1 MAYVDKDLAAY
12 LATLQVGDKVTVSS
26 GSTTYTKV
34 IERMTK
40 TQLVM
45 EGAVNGYQRRF
56 RRDNGLDAEGG
67 TASWRRDCIITP
79 ASAQARLAQRQ
90 LEAKQRRLRQVID
103 GLGLDSQN
111 RSKEQVLEAL
121 GKARALVL
129 ELM

>member
-45 EGAVNGYQRRF
+45 QGTQFSQRRF

-121 GKARALVL
+121 DKARALVL